1 MEKLVGEETDEKKV
15 SVEHPPQLLSQVR
28 SRLNSNMALP
38 PLKSADW
45 VIISILSVG
54 SIVLFLFSTLAQYIL
69 APPPGE
75 TLFWLLSLLLN
86 LIGYATIF
94 VPGYYIIQY
103 VRKTN
108 YLETGPASLLQ
119 PLVRLFVKGAE
130 TDIIEAEVNLLK
142 GETESERAMT
152 KTVYQEGLSLLF
164 CALGLLGSYSTW
176 GYLQEKIMTT
186 NYVDSLGNKGRFND
200 SQFLVF
206 VNRILAF
213 ALALLVIMMRRQPR
227 HKAPLFKYS
236 YCSFSNIMSSWCQ
249 YEALKYV
256 SFPTQVLAK
265 ASKIIPVM
273 LMGKVVSKK
282 KYEYYEYVVALL
294 ISVGMVAFLMG
305 NDDGKK
311 ASNGTT
317 FSGFVI
323 LVGYMA
329 FDSFTSNWQGELFTE
344 YKMSSIQMMA
354 GVNLFS
360 CLLTSVSLLQQG
372 VFYTSLIFM
381 SQYSR
386 FLLDCIILSICSAC
400 GQLFIYYTISTFG
413 PVAFVIIM
421 TVRQVFAVVLSC
433 IVFQHAL
440 APIAIIGI
448 FIIFSALFLKIYCGY
463 RMKMKKKTVSTG
475 GKI

>member
-1 MEKLVGEETDEKKV
+1 
-15 SVEHPPQLLSQVR
+15 
-28 SRLNSNMALP
+28 MALP
-38 PLKSADW
+38 PLKYADW
-45 VIISILSVG
+45 IIISILSAG
-54 SIVLFLFSTLAQYIL
+54 SIFLYIASTFAQSLL

-75 TLFWLLSLLLN
+75 SMFWLLSLLLN
-86 LIGYATIF
+86 MIGYATIF
-94 VPGYYIIQY
+94 VPGYYVIKY
-103 VRKTN
+103 VHRTN
-108 YLETGPASLLQ
+108 YLDTGPASLLQ

-130 TDIIEAEVNLLK
+130 TDIIEAEANLLK
-142 GETESERAMT
+142 GEAETTLA
-152 KTVYQEGLSLLF
+152 KTVYQEGLTLLF
-164 CALGLLGSYSTW
+164 CTVGLLGSYSTW

-186 NYVDSLGNKGRFND
+186 NYMDSLGNKGRFND

-213 ALALLVIMMRRQPR
+213 AIALLVIMLRRQPR
-227 HKAPLFKYS
+227 HKAPLYKYS

-273 LMGKVVSKK
+273 LMGKVVSNK
-282 KYEYYEYVVALL
+282 KYEYFEYVVALL
-294 ISVGMVAFLMG
+294 ISVGMVAFLIG

-311 ASNGTT
+311 ASNATT
-317 FSGFVI
+317 LSGFFI

-329 FDSFTSNWQGELFTE
+329 FDAFTSNWQGELFTE

-360 CLLTSVSLLQQG
+360 CLLTSVSLMQQG
-372 VFYTSLIFM
+372 VFYTSLAFM
-381 SQYSR
+381 SQYST

-413 PVAFVIIM
+413 AVAFVIIM
-421 TVRQVFAVVLSC
+421 TVRQVFAVILSC
-433 IVFQHAL
+433 FVFQHAL

-463 RMKMKKKTVSTG
+463 RLKMKKKTASAG

>member
-1 MEKLVGEETDEKKV
+1 
-15 SVEHPPQLLSQVR
+15 
-28 SRLNSNMALP
+28 MAFP
-38 PLKSADW
+38 ALKTADW
-45 VIISILSVG
+45 IIISILSLGSVG
-54 SIVLFLFSTLAQYIL
+54 IYLVSSVAQYIL

-75 TLFWLLSLLLN
+75 SLFWVLSLALN

-94 VPGYYIIQY
+94 VPGYYAIQY

-119 PLVRLFVKGAE
+119 PLVRLFVKGSE
-130 TDIIEAEVNLLK
+130 GDLIEAESTHSKVDNEA
-142 GETESERAMT
+142 GP
-152 KTVYQEGLSLLF
+152 KTMYQESMLMLF

-186 NYVDSLGNKGRFND
+186 NYVDSLGNKGKFHD

-213 ALALLVIMMRRQPR
+213 ALALIVIMMKRQPR
-227 HKAPLFKYS
+227 HRAPLFKYS

-282 KYEYYEYVVALL
+282 KYEYYEYVVAVL
-294 ISVGMVAFLMG
+294 ISVGMIAFLFG

-311 ASNGTT
+311 ASNVTT
-317 FSGFVI
+317 FSGLVI
-323 LVGYMA
+323 LIGYMT
-329 FDSFTSNWQGELFTE
+329 FDSFTSNWQGELFSE

-386 FLLDCIILSICSAC
+386 FLFDCVVLSICSAC
-400 GQLFIYYTISTFG
+400 GQLFIYYTISKFG
-413 PVAFVIIM
+413 PVVFVIIM
-421 TVRQVFAVVLSC
+421 TVRQVFSVIISC
-433 IVFQHAL
+433 IVFHHAL
-440 APIAIIGI
+440 APVAIIGI
-448 FIIFSALFLKIYCGY
+448 IIIFCALFLKIYCGY
-463 RMKMKKKTVSTG
+463 RMKMKRKNITSG
-475 GKI
+475 SKI